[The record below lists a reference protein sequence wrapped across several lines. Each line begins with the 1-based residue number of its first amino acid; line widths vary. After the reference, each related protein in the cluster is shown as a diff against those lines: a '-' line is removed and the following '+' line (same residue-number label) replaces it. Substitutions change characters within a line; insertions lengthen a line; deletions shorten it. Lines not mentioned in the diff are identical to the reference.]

1 MKTFKDLIFEE
12 HITNDVIGYLSEGE
26 VTDFNE
32 TSSKFRAMSNL
43 LITSQEI
50 LDHFTKGEEIPA
62 FKFLQLEIA
71 IQQERANN
79 EKSL

>member
-1 MKTFKDLIFEE
+1 MK
-12 HITNDVIGYLSEGE
+12 
-26 VTDFNE
+26 E
-32 TSSKFRAMSNL
+32 TNL
-43 LITSQEI
+43 LVKSQEI

-79 EKSL
+79 EKSF